1 MTDETNSTEIEK
13 IYIRP
18 ILHSDPEA
26 IHYLHS
32 LPETNRFN
40 TLYIPENIEQTASI
54 IKLWLSENNK
64 ENIQKF
70 TFAVP
75 CISQ

>member
-1 MTDETNSTEIEK
+1 MKNQMTDETNSTKIEK

-32 LPETNRFN
+32 LAFFEIRKV
-40 TLYIPENIEQTASI
+40 IPQLRI
-54 IKLWLSENNK
+54 IK
-64 ENIQKF
+64 
-70 TFAVP
+70 FAN
-75 CISQ
+75 